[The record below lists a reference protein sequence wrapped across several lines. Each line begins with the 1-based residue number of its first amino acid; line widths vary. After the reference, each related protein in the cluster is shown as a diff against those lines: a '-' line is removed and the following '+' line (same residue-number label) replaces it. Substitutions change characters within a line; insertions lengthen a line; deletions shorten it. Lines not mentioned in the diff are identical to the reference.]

1 MLAILSPAKTLD
13 YETPLKTKLNSQP
26 IYGPESN
33 HLIKT
38 LRTFEPFE
46 VASLMKISD
55 KLADLNHKR
64 YVEWRNKPAESKTR
78 PAALAFKG
86 DVYQGLEAESFND
99 NDLKFAQ
106 RHLRIL
112 SGLYGL
118 LRPLDVIQPYRLEM
132 GTKLKTSKGQ
142 NLYDYW
148 GTKLTTGLNE
158 ALKESKEGTL
168 VNLASNEYFGAV
180 QPKLLEGSLLNIGF
194 KEKRNGQLK
203 FVSFSAKKA
212 RGLMAKFIIKERLKT
227 PDDLKNFD
235 LEDYKFNKKLS
246 SELDWTFSR

>member
-26 IYGPESN
+26 IYGRESN
-33 HLIKT
+33 QLIKT

-78 PAALAFKG
+78 PAVLAFKG

-212 RGLMAKFIIKERLKT
+212 RGLMAKFIIKERLKN

>member
-1 MLAILSPAKTLD
+1 MLTILSPAKTLD

-26 IYGPESN
+26 IYGRESN
-33 HLIKT
+33 QLIKT

-46 VASLMKISD
+46 VASLMKLSD

-64 YVEWRNKPAESKTR
+64 YVEWKNKPAESKTR

-86 DVYQGLEAESFND
+86 DVYQGLEAGSFND

-118 LRPLDVIQPYRLEM
+118 LRPLDAIQPYRLEM

-168 VNLASNEYFGAV
+168 VNLASNEYFGAI
-180 QPKLLEGSLLNIGF
+180 PPNLLKGSLLNIGF

-212 RGLMAKFIIKERLKT
+212 RGLMAKFIIKERLKN

-246 SELDWTFSR
+246 SELDRTFCR

>member
-26 IYGPESN
+26 IYGRESN
-33 HLIKT
+33 QLIKT

-86 DVYQGLEAESFND
+86 DVYQGLEAQSFND

-148 GTKLTTGLNE
+148 GTKLTDGLNE

-180 QPKLLEGSLLNIGF
+180 QPELLEGSLLNIGF

-212 RGLMAKFIIKERLKT
+212 RGLMANFIIKERVKK
-227 PDDLKNFD
+227 PDDLKSFD
-235 LEDYKFNKKLS
+235 LENYRFNAKMS
-246 SELDWTFSR
+246 SELEWTFSR

>member
-26 IYGPESN
+26 IYGRESN
-33 HLIKT
+33 QLIKA

-212 RGLMAKFIIKERLKT
+212 RGLMAKFIIKERLKN
-227 PDDLKNFD
+227 PGDLKNFD

-246 SELDWTFSR
+246 SELEWTFSR

>member
-26 IYGPESN
+26 IYGRESN
-33 HLIKT
+33 QLIKT

-86 DVYQGLEAESFND
+86 DVYQGLEAERFND

-118 LRPLDVIQPYRLEM
+118 LRPLDAIQPYRLEM

-212 RGLMAKFIIKERLKT
+212 RGLMAKFIIKERLKN

-235 LEDYKFNKKLS
+235 LGDYKFNKKLS

>member
-26 IYGPESN
+26 IYGRESN
-33 HLIKT
+33 QLIKT

-78 PAALAFKG
+78 PAAFAFKG

-148 GTKLTTGLNE
+148 GTKLTNGLNE

-168 VNLASNEYFGAV
+168 VNLASNEYFGAI
-180 QPKLLEGSLLNIGF
+180 QAKLLKGSLLNIGF

-212 RGLMAKFIIKERLKT
+212 RGLMAKFIIKERLKN

>member
-26 IYGPESN
+26 IYGRESN
-33 HLIKT
+33 QLIKT

-158 ALKESKEGTL
+158 ALKESKDGTL

-212 RGLMAKFIIKERLKT
+212 RGLMAKFIIKERLKN

>member
-26 IYGPESN
+26 IYGRESN
-33 HLIKT
+33 QLIKT

-118 LRPLDVIQPYRLEM
+118 LRPLDAIQPYRLEM

-212 RGLMAKFIIKERLKT
+212 RGLMAKFMIKERLKN

>member
-26 IYGPESN
+26 IYGRESN
-33 HLIKT
+33 QLIKT

-148 GTKLTTGLNE
+148 GTKITNGLSE

-168 VNLASNEYFGAV
+168 INLASNEYFGAV
-180 QPKLLEGSLLNIGF
+180 QPELLEGSLLNIGF

-212 RGLMAKFIIKERLKT
+212 RGLMANFIIKERVKK
-227 PDDLKNFD
+227 PDDLKSFD
-235 LEDYKFNKKLS
+235 LENYRFNEKMS
-246 SELDWTFSR
+246 SELEWTFSR

>member
-26 IYGPESN
+26 IYGRESN
-33 HLIKT
+33 QLIKT

-86 DVYQGLEAESFND
+86 DVYQGLEAERFND

-212 RGLMAKFIIKERLKT
+212 RGLMAKFIIKERLKN

-235 LEDYKFNKKLS
+235 LGDYKFNKKLS

>member
-26 IYGPESN
+26 IYGRESN
-33 HLIKT
+33 QLIKT

-99 NDLKFAQ
+99 KDLKFAQ

-212 RGLMAKFIIKERLKT
+212 RGLMAKFIIKERLKN

>member
-26 IYGPESN
+26 IYGRESN
-33 HLIKT
+33 QLIKT

-86 DVYQGLEAESFND
+86 DVYQGLEAQSFND

-148 GTKLTTGLNE
+148 GTKLTDGLNE

-168 VNLASNEYFGAV
+168 VNLASNEYFGAI
-180 QPKLLEGSLLNIGF
+180 QPELLEGSLLNIGF

-212 RGLMAKFIIKERLKT
+212 RGLMANFIIKERVKK
-227 PDDLKNFD
+227 PDDLKSFD
-235 LEDYKFNKKLS
+235 LENYRFNAKMS
-246 SELDWTFSR
+246 SELEWTFSR

>member
-26 IYGPESN
+26 IYGRESN
-33 HLIKT
+33 QLIKT

-46 VASLMKISD
+46 IASLMKISD

-64 YVEWRNKPAESKTR
+64 YVAWRNKPAESKTR

>member
-26 IYGPESN
+26 IYGRESN
-33 HLIKT
+33 QLIKA

-168 VNLASNEYFGAV
+168 VNLASNEYFEAV

-212 RGLMAKFIIKERLKT
+212 RGLMAKFIIKERLKN

-246 SELDWTFSR
+246 SELEWTFSR

>member
-26 IYGPESN
+26 IYGRESN
-33 HLIKT
+33 QLIKT
-38 LRTFEPFE
+38 LRSFEPFE

-86 DVYQGLEAESFND
+86 DVYQGLEAQSFND

-148 GTKLTTGLNE
+148 GTKLTDGLNE

-180 QPKLLEGSLLNIGF
+180 QPELLEGSLLNIGF

-212 RGLMAKFIIKERLKT
+212 RGLMANFIIKERVKK
-227 PDDLKNFD
+227 PDDLKSFD
-235 LEDYKFNKKLS
+235 LENYRFNAKMS
-246 SELDWTFSR
+246 SELEWTFSR

>member
-26 IYGPESN
+26 IYGRESN
-33 HLIKT
+33 QLIKT

-212 RGLMAKFIIKERLKT
+212 RGLMAKFIIKERLKN
-227 PDDLKNFD
+227 PNDLKNFD

-246 SELDWTFSR
+246 SESDWTFSR

>member
-13 YETPLKTKLNSQP
+13 YETPLKTKLKSQP
-26 IYGPESN
+26 IYGRESN
-33 HLIKT
+33 QLIKT

-148 GTKLTTGLNE
+148 GTKLTNGLNE

>member
-26 IYGPESN
+26 IYGRESN
-33 HLIKT
+33 QLIKT

-212 RGLMAKFIIKERLKT
+212 RGLMAKFIIKERLKN
-227 PDDLKNFD
+227 PDDLKDFD

>member
-1 MLAILSPAKTLD
+1 
-13 YETPLKTKLNSQP
+13 
-26 IYGPESN
+26 
-33 HLIKT
+33 
-38 LRTFEPFE
+38 
-46 VASLMKISD
+46 MKISD

-180 QPKLLEGSLLNIGF
+180 QPNLLEGSLLNIGF

-212 RGLMAKFIIKERLKT
+212 RGLMAKFIVKERLKT

>member
-26 IYGPESN
+26 IYGRESN
-33 HLIKT
+33 QLIKT

-86 DVYQGLEAESFND
+86 DVYQGLEAESFSD
-99 NDLKFAQ
+99 NDLEFAQ

-212 RGLMAKFIIKERLKT
+212 RGLMAKFIIKERLKN

>member
-26 IYGPESN
+26 IYGRESN
-33 HLIKT
+33 QLIKT

-86 DVYQGLEAESFND
+86 DVYQGLEAQSFND

-212 RGLMAKFIIKERLKT
+212 RGLMAKFIIKERLKN

-246 SELDWTFSR
+246 SELEWTFSR

>member
-26 IYGPESN
+26 IYGRESN
-33 HLIKT
+33 QLIKT
-38 LRTFEPFE
+38 LRRFEPFE

-212 RGLMAKFIIKERLKT
+212 RGLMAKFIIKERLKN
-227 PDDLKNFD
+227 PGDLKNFD
-235 LEDYKFNKKLS
+235 LGDYKFNKKLS

>member
-26 IYGPESN
+26 IYGRESN
-33 HLIKT
+33 QLIKT

-64 YVEWRNKPAESKTR
+64 YVEWRNKPAENKTR

-212 RGLMAKFIIKERLKT
+212 RGLMAKFIIKERLKN

>member
-26 IYGPESN
+26 IYGRESN
-33 HLIKT
+33 QLIKT

-86 DVYQGLEAESFND
+86 DVYQGLEAERFND

-212 RGLMAKFIIKERLKT
+212 RGLMAKFIIKERLKN

-246 SELDWTFSR
+246 SELEWTFSR

>member
-26 IYGPESN
+26 IYGRESN
-33 HLIKT
+33 QLIKA

-148 GTKLTTGLNE
+148 GTKLTNGLNE

-212 RGLMAKFIIKERLKT
+212 RGLMAKFIIKERLKN

>member
-1 MLAILSPAKTLD
+1 
-13 YETPLKTKLNSQP
+13 
-26 IYGPESN
+26 
-33 HLIKT
+33 
-38 LRTFEPFE
+38 
-46 VASLMKISD
+46 MKISD

-86 DVYQGLEAESFND
+86 DVYQGLEAESFSD

-212 RGLMAKFIIKERLKT
+212 RGLMAKFIIKERLKN

>member
-26 IYGPESN
+26 IYGRESN
-33 HLIKT
+33 QLIKT

-118 LRPLDVIQPYRLEM
+118 LRPLDAIQPYRLEM

-212 RGLMAKFIIKERLKT
+212 RGLMAKFIIKERLKN

-235 LEDYKFNKKLS
+235 LEYYKFNKKLS

>member
-26 IYGPESN
+26 IYGRESN
-33 HLIKT
+33 QLIKT

-118 LRPLDVIQPYRLEM
+118 LRPLDAIQPYRLEM

-212 RGLMAKFIIKERLKT
+212 RGLMAKFIIKERLKN
-227 PDDLKNFD
+227 PDDLKHFD

>member
-26 IYGPESN
+26 IYGRESN
-33 HLIKT
+33 QLIKT
-38 LRTFEPFE
+38 LKTFEPFE

-148 GTKLTTGLNE
+148 GTKLTNGLNE

-180 QPKLLEGSLLNIGF
+180 QPELLEGSLLNIGF

-212 RGLMAKFIIKERLKT
+212 RGLMANFIIKERVKK
-227 PDDLKNFD
+227 PDDLKSFD
-235 LEDYKFNKKLS
+235 LENYRFNAKMS
-246 SELDWTFSR
+246 SELEWTFSR

>member
-26 IYGPESN
+26 IYGRESN
-33 HLIKT
+33 QLIKT

-55 KLADLNHKR
+55 KLADVNHKR

-212 RGLMAKFIIKERLKT
+212 RGLMAKFIIKERLKN

>member
-26 IYGPESN
+26 IYGRESN
-33 HLIKT
+33 QLIKA

-148 GTKLTTGLNE
+148 GTKLTNGLNE

-212 RGLMAKFIIKERLKT
+212 RGLMAKFIIKGRLKN

>member
-26 IYGPESN
+26 IYGRESN
-33 HLIKT
+33 QLIKT
-38 LRTFEPFE
+38 LRKFEPFE

-86 DVYQGLEAESFND
+86 DVYQGLEAQSFND

-106 RHLRIL
+106 RRLRIL

-148 GTKLTTGLNE
+148 GTKLTNGLNE

-180 QPKLLEGSLLNIGF
+180 QPELLEGSLLNIGF

-212 RGLMAKFIIKERLKT
+212 RGLMANFIIKERVKK
-227 PDDLKNFD
+227 PDDLKSFD
-235 LEDYKFNKKLS
+235 LENYRFNAKMS
-246 SELDWTFSR
+246 SELEWTFSR

>member
-26 IYGPESN
+26 IYGKESN
-33 HLIKT
+33 QLIKT

>member
-26 IYGPESN
+26 IYGRESN
-33 HLIKT
+33 QLIKT

-86 DVYQGLEAESFND
+86 DVYQGLEAQSFND

-148 GTKLTTGLNE
+148 GTKLTDGLNE

-180 QPKLLEGSLLNIGF
+180 QPELLEGSLLNIVF

-212 RGLMAKFIIKERLKT
+212 RGLMANFIIKERVKK
-227 PDDLKNFD
+227 PEDLKSFD
-235 LEDYKFNKKLS
+235 LENYRFNAKMS
-246 SELDWTFSR
+246 SELEWTFSR

>member
-26 IYGPESN
+26 IYGRESN
-33 HLIKT
+33 QLIKT

-158 ALKESKEGTL
+158 ALKESKDGTL

-212 RGLMAKFIIKERLKT
+212 RGLMAKFIIKERLKN

-235 LEDYKFNKKLS
+235 LEDYKFNTKLS

>member
-26 IYGPESN
+26 IYGRESN
-33 HLIKT
+33 QLIKT

-158 ALKESKEGTL
+158 ALKESQEGTL

-212 RGLMAKFIIKERLKT
+212 RGLMAKFIIKERLKN

>member
-26 IYGPESN
+26 IYGRESN
-33 HLIKT
+33 QLIKT

-99 NDLKFAQ
+99 SDFKFAQ

-212 RGLMAKFIIKERLKT
+212 RGLMAKFIIKERLKN

>member
-26 IYGPESN
+26 IYGRESN
-33 HLIKT
+33 QLIKT

-158 ALKESKEGTL
+158 ALKESKERTL

-212 RGLMAKFIIKERLKT
+212 RGLMAKFIIKERIKN

-235 LEDYKFNKKLS
+235 LENYKFNKKLS

>member
-26 IYGPESN
+26 IYGRESN
-33 HLIKT
+33 QLIKT

-86 DVYQGLEAESFND
+86 DVYQGLEAESISD

-212 RGLMAKFIIKERLKT
+212 RGLMAKFIIKERLKN

>member
-26 IYGPESN
+26 IYGRESN
-33 HLIKT
+33 QLIKT

-64 YVEWRNKPAESKTR
+64 YVEGRNKPAESKTR

-86 DVYQGLEAESFND
+86 DVYQGLEAECFND

-148 GTKLTTGLNE
+148 GTKLTNGLNE

-212 RGLMAKFIIKERLKT
+212 RGLMAKFIIKERLKN